1 MLVREYFY
9 LPGWSQKAEPGEAGD
24 RQRDT
29 HGRCQGQGTEHSL
42 YSRCVDQLH
51 RLVDLEERLEAWRGR
66 GRHVG

>member
-1 MLVREYFY
+1 M
-9 LPGWSQKAEPGEAGD
+9 EPGEAGD

-29 HGRCQGQGTEHSL
+29 GMGRCQGQGTEHSL

-51 RLVDLEERLEAWRGR
+51 RLVDLEEGLEAWRGR